1 MTNTNVGP
9 LRLAVG
15 SHKAGSGRGCAMNVI
30 SWENGDS
37 RISDMP
43 DCTHPFLS
51 RVVQRLNDSICE
63 QRDGG
68 LLCADCSVIVLGL
81 AHRTVGT
88 ADADPD
94 GRVMVRI
101 AAEEAQRVAHLNSD
115 PRVQA
120 AIDAALAW
128 ADTPTDAAA
137 NAAYAAA
144 LDADA
149 AANAAYAAALDA
161 DAAANAAYAARAAAR
176 AAAADADAA
185 ANAAYADAAA
195 NAAYAARA
203 AARAAAATYAAAAA
217 DADAAAYAA
226 AYAAAG
232 RVATYAAAADAN
244 AAYAARAAAR
254 AAAADAAANAA
265 AGRVEQTERIIDR
278 FRALTGHD
286 TTAPDPTVTAQAIT
300 RMLQV
305 TA

>member
-1 MTNTNVGP
+1 MTAALAGYLAITQLAQHLDLTLPTSIADGQHVTLGIRSVRPDGLMTNTNVGP

-15 SHKAGSGRGCAMNVI
+15 NHRAGSGKGCAMNVI

-43 DCTHPFLS
+43 DCTHPLLA

-63 QRDGG
+63 HRDGD

-128 ADTPTDAAA
+128 ADTPT
-137 NAAYAAA
+137 N
-144 LDADA
+144 
-149 AANAAYAAALDA
+149 
-161 DAAANAAYAARAAAR
+161 
-176 AAAADADAA
+176 
-185 ANAAYADAAA
+185 
-195 NAAYAARA
+195 
-203 AARAAAATYAAAAA
+203 AAAAA
-217 DADAAAYAA
+217 AY
-226 AYAAAG
+226 
-232 RVATYAAAADAN
+232 
-244 AAYAARAAAR
+244 
-254 AAAADAAANAA
+254 AA

>member
-63 QRDGG
+63 HRDSD

-128 ADTPTDAAA
+128 ADTPTYAA
-137 NAAYAAA
+137 NTY
-144 LDADA
+144 D
-149 AANAAYAAALDA
+149 
-161 DAAANAAYAARAAAR
+161 AAYAARAA
-176 AAAADADAA
+176 DDAA
-185 ANAAYADAAA
+185 A
-195 NAAYAARA
+195 AAYAARA
-203 AARAAAATYAAAAA
+203 ARAARAAAYAADAAAAADAANTYDAAYAARAAYDAAAAAAAAYATYAAAAA
-217 DADAAAYAA
+217 AYA
-226 AYAAAG
+226 
-232 RVATYAAAADAN
+232 TY
-244 AAYAARAAAR
+244 
-254 AAAADAAANAA
+254 AA

>member
-1 MTNTNVGP
+1 
-9 LRLAVG
+9 
-15 SHKAGSGRGCAMNVI
+15 MNVI

-63 QRDGG
+63 QCDGG

-128 ADTPTDAAA
+128 ADTPTAAAAYAA
-137 NAAYAAA
+137 NAAAGRVV
-144 LDADA
+144 
-149 AANAAYAAALDA
+149 AYAAT
-161 DAAANAAYAARAAAR
+161 RA
-176 AAAADADAA
+176 
-185 ANAAYADAAA
+185 
-195 NAAYAARA
+195 
-203 AARAAAATYAAAAA
+203 TH
-217 DADAAAYAA
+217 AAAYA

-232 RVATYAAAADAN
+232 RVEQTADAYATYAT
-244 AAYAARAAAR
+244 Y
-254 AAAADAAANAA
+254 AADAAAYAA

>member
-63 QRDGG
+63 HSDGD

-128 ADTPTDAAA
+128 ADTPT
-137 NAAYAAA
+137 
-144 LDADA
+144 
-149 AANAAYAAALDA
+149 
-161 DAAANAAYAARAAAR
+161 YAARATY
-176 AAAADADAA
+176 AAADADAA
-185 ANAAYADAAA
+185 
-195 NAAYAARA
+195 
-203 AARAAAATYAAAAA
+203 
-217 DADAAAYAA
+217 
-226 AYAAAG
+226 
-232 RVATYAAAADAN
+232 
-244 AAYAARAAAR
+244 
-254 AAAADAAANAA
+254 AA

>member
-1 MTNTNVGP
+1 
-9 LRLAVG
+9 
-15 SHKAGSGRGCAMNVI
+15 MNVI

-101 AAEEAQRVAHLNSD
+101 AAEEAQRVAHMNSD

-128 ADTPTDAAA
+128 ADTPT
-137 NAAYAAA
+137 
-144 LDADA
+144 
-149 AANAAYAAALDA
+149 
-161 DAAANAAYAARAAAR
+161 
-176 AAAADADAA
+176 
-185 ANAAYADAAA
+185 
-195 NAAYAARA
+195 
-203 AARAAAATYAAAAA
+203 YAAAAA
-217 DADAAAYAA
+217 AY
-226 AYAAAG
+226 
-232 RVATYAAAADAN
+232 
-244 AAYAARAAAR
+244 
-254 AAAADAAANAA
+254 AA

>member
-1 MTNTNVGP
+1 MNTNVGP

-128 ADTPTDAAA
+128 ADTPTAAAAAYAA
-137 NAAYAAA
+137 NAAAGRVV
-144 LDADA
+144 
-149 AANAAYAAALDA
+149 
-161 DAAANAAYAARAAAR
+161 AYAARAT
-176 AAAADADAA
+176 
-185 ANAAYADAAA
+185 Y
-195 NAAYAARA
+195 
-203 AARAAAATYAAAAA
+203 ATYA
-217 DADAAAYAA
+217 ADAAAY
-226 AYAAAG
+226 
-232 RVATYAAAADAN
+232 
-244 AAYAARAAAR
+244 
-254 AAAADAAANAA
+254 AA

>member
-128 ADTPTDAAA
+128 ADTPTAAAAYAA
-137 NAAYAAA
+137 NAAAGRVV
-144 LDADA
+144 
-149 AANAAYAAALDA
+149 
-161 DAAANAAYAARAAAR
+161 AYAAR
-176 AAAADADAA
+176 AA

-195 NAAYAARA
+195 YAA
-203 AARAAAATYAAAAA
+203 
-217 DADAAAYAA
+217 D
-226 AYAAAG
+226 
-232 RVATYAAAADAN
+232 
-244 AAYAARAAAR
+244 
-254 AAAADAAANAA
+254 
-265 AGRVEQTERIIDR
+265 GRVEQTERIIDR

>member
-101 AAEEAQRVAHLNSD
+101 AAEEAQRVAHMNSD

-137 NAAYAAA
+137 NAAAAA
-144 LDADA
+144 MPTPPPTPPTPPTPPAPPPPPPPTPPPPTPPTPPPTPPTPDA
-149 AANAAYAAALDA
+149 AANAA
-161 DAAANAAYAARAAAR
+161 AAYAAA
-176 AAAADADAA
+176 
-185 ANAAYADAAA
+185 
-195 NAAYAARA
+195 
-203 AARAAAATYAAAAA
+203 YAAAAA
-217 DADAAAYAA
+217 DADAAADAA
-226 AYAAAG
+226 AY
-232 RVATYAAAADAN
+232 
-244 AAYAARAAAR
+244 
-254 AAAADAAANAA
+254 AA

>member
-1 MTNTNVGP
+1 
-9 LRLAVG
+9 
-15 SHKAGSGRGCAMNVI
+15 MNVI

-63 QRDGG
+63 HRDGD

-101 AAEEAQRVAHLNSD
+101 AAEEAQRVAHMNSD

-128 ADTPTDAAA
+128 ADTPT
-137 NAAYAAA
+137 
-144 LDADA
+144 
-149 AANAAYAAALDA
+149 
-161 DAAANAAYAARAAAR
+161 
-176 AAAADADAA
+176 
-185 ANAAYADAAA
+185 
-195 NAAYAARA
+195 
-203 AARAAAATYAAAAA
+203 
-217 DADAAAYAA
+217 YAA
-226 AYAAAG
+226 AYAA
-232 RVATYAAAADAN
+232 Y
-244 AAYAARAAAR
+244 
-254 AAAADAAANAA
+254 AAADAAADAYAAYAADDAAYAAAAYAADAAAA

>member
-63 QRDGG
+63 HSDGD

-128 ADTPTDAAA
+128 ADTPT
-137 NAAYAAA
+137 YAAVA
-144 LDADA
+144 ADA
-149 AANAAYAAALDA
+149 AADAAY
-161 DAAANAAYAARAAAR
+161 
-176 AAAADADAA
+176 
-185 ANAAYADAAA
+185 
-195 NAAYAARA
+195 
-203 AARAAAATYAAAAA
+203 
-217 DADAAAYAA
+217 
-226 AYAAAG
+226 
-232 RVATYAAAADAN
+232 
-244 AAYAARAAAR
+244 
-254 AAAADAAANAA
+254 AANAA

>member
-63 QRDGG
+63 HRDSD

-128 ADTPTDAAA
+128 ADTPT
-137 NAAYAAA
+137 Y
-144 LDADA
+144 
-149 AANAAYAAALDA
+149 
-161 DAAANAAYAARAAAR
+161 
-176 AAAADADAA
+176 
-185 ANAAYADAAA
+185 
-195 NAAYAARA
+195 
-203 AARAAAATYAAAAA
+203 
-217 DADAAAYAA
+217 
-226 AYAAAG
+226 
-232 RVATYAAAADAN
+232 
-244 AAYAARAAAR
+244 
-254 AAAADAAANAA
+254 AAADAAADAAYAAARAARAANTAARAAAEAAYAAYAAEAAANAAAVNAAANAAAADAA

>member
-128 ADTPTDAAA
+128 ADTPTAAAAYAA
-137 NAAYAAA
+137 NAAAGRVEQT
-144 LDADA
+144 AD
-149 AANAAYAAALDA
+149 
-161 DAAANAAYAARAAAR
+161 AYAARAT
-176 AAAADADAA
+176 
-185 ANAAYADAAA
+185 Y
-195 NAAYAARA
+195 
-203 AARAAAATYAAAAA
+203 ATYA
-217 DADAAAYAA
+217 ADAAAY
-226 AYAAAG
+226 
-232 RVATYAAAADAN
+232 
-244 AAYAARAAAR
+244 
-254 AAAADAAANAA
+254 AA